1 MLALALVVLCG
12 RVVWVQAGWGRQLRQ
27 RARRQQRRFIT
38 LPARPGNVLARS
50 RGGSVLLAGS
60 RQVPC
65 VYADPALL
73 GEERFVEASQKVGR
87 ALGLPPAEIYAKLY
101 ARRFT
106 RFVQLAR
113 GITAEQVRA
122 IRELGISAVRVS
134 HEWRREYP
142 FGKLAAHVVGY
153 RRPDGVGAAG
163 IEAGADSWLRARPGL
178 KVVLCDA
185 SRRGRFARVLKYRP
199 PADGRHVA
207 LSLDVVI
214 QGFLEQALEQAARDF
229 DAEAAM
235 GVVMDP
241 HSGDVLAMASVP
253 TYEPARY
260 SKAEA
265 ASRRN
270 RAITDPYEPGSAF
283 KPFIAIGAVQM
294 QKATLRTTFFCHYGL
309 YHAVRG
315 GTIRDFPGEHFGT
328 IPLSE
333 IVIHSSNI
341 GMAKLGERL
350 GNANLYRIA
359 WAFGFGARTGID
371 LPGESPGRLVP
382 VRHWTSYATRRVP
395 FGQGPIMV
403 TVLQLANAFSAIAN
417 GGVLMRP
424 RLVLKVIDARGSVV
438 LRRRPRAIRRVLSPA
453 VCRQFIDE
461 VLVNVVERGT
471 GRRCRLDKWQVFGKT
486 GTAQQGGP
494 GGYREREYTA
504 TFVAGAPASR
514 PAVVCAVSVYRPDYA
529 KGHTGGRVAAPV
541 VREVLRRTLAYLD
554 VPPDKFVTVAGVAPA
569 GW

>member
-87 ALGLPPAEIYAKLY
+87 ALDLPPAEIYAKLY

-294 QKATLRTTFFCHYGL
+294 QKATLRSTFFCHHGL
-309 YHAVRG
+309 YRAVRG
-315 GTIRDFPGEHFGT
+315 GTIRDFPGERFGT

-359 WAFGFGARTGID
+359 WAFGFGTRTGID
-371 LPGESPGRLVP
+371 LPGEHPGRLVP

-403 TVLQLANAFSAIAN
+403 TVLQLASAFSAIAN

-424 RLVLKVIDARGSVV
+424 RLVCRVIDAQGNVV
-438 LRRRPRAIRRVLSPA
+438 LRRPPRPIRRVLSPA

-471 GRRCRLDKWQVFGKT
+471 GKRCRLERWQVFGKT

-494 GGYREREYTA
+494 KGYKPHQYTA

-514 PAVVCAVSVYRPDYA
+514 PVVVCAVSVYKPDYV

-554 VPPDKFVTVAGVAPA
+554 VPPDKFVTVASAAPA